1 MFPDRSPTAE
11 EERAVARE
19 VYECAVLLAIHVGD
33 RESFQRYLANLRP
46 YYSGYRYWITMHGIS
61 TYLFLHFPRSEM
73 VSESRNKY
81 AILGL
86 QLLYYLVEN
95 RLEDFHSE
103 LELLSNKQRKLLA
116 IQFCTALEQHLM
128 IGSYDR
134 VMEAAAH
141 PPVEYYAFFLTSLL
155 ETVRMNVAECVAAAY
170 HTITLDA
177 LTKVL
182 MFQHQQVRGNGVF
195 FLL

>member
-1 MFPDRSPTAE
+1 M
-11 EERAVARE
+11 
-19 VYECAVLLAIHVGD
+19 L
-33 RESFQRYLANLRP
+33 
-46 YYSGYRYWITMHGIS
+46 GIS
-61 TYLFLHFPRSEM
+61 TDCLHFPCSEM
-73 VSESRNKY
+73 VSESPNKY

>member
-1 MFPDRSPTAE
+1 MGYD
-11 EERAVARE
+11 
-19 VYECAVLLAIHVGD
+19 YEI
-33 RESFQRYLANLRP
+33 
-46 YYSGYRYWITMHGIS
+46 
-61 TYLFLHFPRSEM
+61 LFSSSEM
-73 VSESRNKY
+73 VSESPNKY

-86 QLLYYLVEN
+86 QLLFYLVEN

-103 LELLSNKQRKLLA
+103 LELLNKRQQRLPA

-141 PPVEYYAFFLTSLL
+141 PPVDYYAFFLTSLL
-155 ETVRMNVAECVAAAY
+155 ETVRTNIAECVAAAY

-177 LTKVL
+177 ITKVL
-182 MFQHQQVRGNGVF
+182 MFNHHQVKNELTAF
-195 FLL
+195 PDS